1 MTHKLLPVAAAI
13 LVALTSYNVAAES
26 GTDVLT
32 DGWEVHGY
40 GSMNL
45 RMADGETVHEE
56 MGKPDYHSAG
66 TSGQSTNQVELTI
79 KKHTEHQNGVW
90 SDFVVRSEYGNGNS
104 FAYSSSGS
112 QKDNTRAQ
120 FEVKESFVEIG
131 GLSYLGEDTS
141 IWGGQRFLNRSAGII
156 SGEFWNQTSG
166 VGAGIQTKLGG
177 NTAGFAFVVADTSSD
192 INGDVNELGKRST
205 LSSYNFYYHG
215 VEALGGSLNFDLKY
229 MEQANQEDK
238 LSGGLTSAED
248 GIGGAITY
256 NRDYYGLDGWTQTG
270 IAYGKG
276 IASNRGVN
284 FGDWSGDFSEDSTGL
299 FITSYGVLN
308 ISENLQ
314 LGTEFVYFA
323 NDEFYGQKNIERIM
337 FAARPSYKI
346 NDNLRLELTGSVSS
360 EKLDDGAAWGRKD
373 DNTYYML
380 EAASVFTVNADYF
393 GRPQIKPYVTYYN
406 TDKESAG
413 GIKLAAGESSEIVVG
428 VHTEIW
434 F

>member
-26 GTDVLT
+26 ATDVLT
-32 DGWEVHGY
+32 DGWEVNGY

-45 RMADGETVHEE
+45 RMVDGETVNSEF
-56 MGKPDYHSAG
+56 GKTNYHSAG
-66 TSGQSTNQVELTI
+66 TSGKSTNQVEFVI
-79 KKHTEHQNGVW
+79 KKHTEHQNGAW
-90 SDFVVRSEYGNGNS
+90 SDFVVRTEYGNGNS

-112 QKDNTRAQ
+112 QKDNTKAQ
-120 FEVKESFVEIG
+120 LEVKESFVEIG

-141 IWGGQRFLNRSAGII
+141 IWGGQRFLNRSAGLL
-156 SGEFWNQTSG
+156 SGEFWNQSSG

-177 NTAGFAFVVADTSSD
+177 NTAGFAFLVADTSDD
-192 INGDVNELGKRST
+192 INADVNKDRQT

-215 VEALGGSLNFDLKY
+215 VEALGGSFNFDLKY
-229 MEQANQEDK
+229 MEQANQEDE
-238 LSGGLTSAED
+238 LSGGIKSAED

-276 IASNRGVN
+276 IAANRGVN
-284 FGDWSGDFSEDSTGL
+284 FGDWSGAFSEDSTGL

-314 LGTEFVYFA
+314 LGTEFVYFS
-323 NDEFYGQKNIERIM
+323 NDDSFGQKSLDRMM

-360 EKLDDGAAWGRKD
+360 EKLDDGVAWGRKD
-373 DNTYYML
+373 DNTYYMI

-393 GRPQIKPYVTYYN
+393 GRPQIKPYVTYYS
-406 TDKESAG
+406 TEQGSG
-413 GIKLAAGESSEIVVG
+413 GGLEFSDSTKDSEVVVG